1 MRGIVADANVD
12 GHVEWLVKRIVAGE
26 WLEYWNHIGI
36 TLEVFAN
43 IGLVDRSPDQ
53 EVWRTCQR
61 EQLVL
66 ITANRNQDGPDSLE
80 ATIRTE
86 GAEESL
92 PVLTFADADR
102 VLRSGE
108 YADRVIARLIEYLI
122 DIYDY
127 RGTGRLYLP

>member
-12 GHVEWLVKRIVAGE
+12 GHVEWLVKRIVASD

-36 TLEVFAN
+36 ALEEFGNV
-43 IGLVDRSPDQ
+43 GLVDLSPDQ
-53 EVWRTCQR
+53 QVWRTCQR

-66 ITANRNQDGPDSLE
+66 ITANRNRDGPDSLE
-80 ATIRTE
+80 ATIQSE
-86 GAEESL
+86 GTEESL

-102 VLRSGE
+102 ILQSND
-108 YADRVIARLIEYLI
+108 YADRVVAKLIEYLI
-122 DIYDY
+122 DLDDF